1 MHQGNKDSLVVLQ
14 EILHMVE
21 AVVAVVKV
29 QNLHMI
35 LLADLLMQVLVTL
48 QSLMV

>member
-21 AVVAVVKV
+21 AAAVEPVLLVMMYLVV
-29 QNLHMI
+29 
-35 LLADLLMQVLVTL
+35 
-48 QSLMV
+48 LMVVQAVQVDIQL